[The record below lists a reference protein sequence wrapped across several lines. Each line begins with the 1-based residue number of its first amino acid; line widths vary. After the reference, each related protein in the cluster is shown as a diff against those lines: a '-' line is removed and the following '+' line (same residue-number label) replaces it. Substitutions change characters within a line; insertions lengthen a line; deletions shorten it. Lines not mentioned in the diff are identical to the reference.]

1 MNISPKQSKQSVA
14 QDDIKYTSTTSKVDK
29 VTQDT
34 YTYYSKTYRKKIKFN
49 ILIKKIID
57 HYAFQRLNKIR
68 QLGVLPL
75 NSKFITADYTR
86 YVHSIDCAYLGSI
99 VAESLQKKHK
109 LITDREVLCVIC
121 AALCHDLG
129 HGAFSHTFDHL
140 LNKLNINTE
149 NRHHEVRS
157 MVLFEFIIRDLRETQ
172 KCTEEDMTD
181 EEIGL
186 VQYFIDTKMYRKVID
201 PNLKQLPRYYLGLE
215 QIVNNAIHGFDIDK
229 LDYITKDT
237 IALRFDNTLTDRSND
252 VIKFLKRCVIV
263 EGTWRFHQIDEDIVS
278 DYILRRSLFHSHG
291 YVCKIIDPIS
301 TMLQDALEL
310 ANCTLN
316 FASCVEF
323 KNEEQIRNFCQLTD
337 DYLIE
342 LILNSKNEK
351 LSRAK
356 ELIENIIEEKN
367 LYKFSS
373 DYVSDQPDHAEPT
386 YHELNRYIF
395 TDKSQPV
402 NLLPKVLYHN
412 KGQPVVS

>member
-181 EEIGL
+181 EE
-186 VQYFIDTKMYRKVID
+186 
-201 PNLKQLPRYYLGLE
+201 
-215 QIVNNAIHGFDIDK
+215 
-229 LDYITKDT
+229 
-237 IALRFDNTLTDRSND
+237 
-252 VIKFLKRCVIV
+252 KRI
-263 EGTWRFHQIDEDIVS
+263 
-278 DYILRRSLFHSHG
+278 
-291 YVCKIIDPIS
+291 
-301 TMLQDALEL
+301 
-310 ANCTLN
+310 
-316 FASCVEF
+316 
-323 KNEEQIRNFCQLTD
+323 
-337 DYLIE
+337 
-342 LILNSKNEK
+342 
-351 LSRAK
+351 
-356 ELIENIIEEKN
+356 
-367 LYKFSS
+367 
-373 DYVSDQPDHAEPT
+373 
-386 YHELNRYIF
+386 
-395 TDKSQPV
+395 
-402 NLLPKVLYHN
+402 
-412 KGQPVVS
+412 